1 MRYDA
6 RVSAYRK
13 SSHTVYLLHYHFV
26 FITKYRKPVL
36 RGDVAVQLRALVRE
50 ICRSND
56 IEILRG
62 HVSRDHVHLLLSV
75 PPHLA
80 PSRVM
85 QAIKGKSSH
94 HLLRSFRVLQ
104 KEFWGRHLW
113 ARGYF
118 VASSGN
124 VTDEVLAHYIEH
136 QDVESQDDAFGIS
149 E

>member
-1 MRYDA
+1 M
-6 RVSAYRK
+6 SSYRK
-13 SSHTVYLLHYHFV
+13 TAHTVYQLHYHFV
-26 FITKYRKPVL
+26 FIPKYRKPVL
-36 RGDVAVQLRALVRE
+36 RGDVALRFRELVRE

-56 IEILRG
+56 IEIMKG
-62 HVSRDHVHLLLSV
+62 HISPDHVHLLLDV
-75 PPHLA
+75 PPSLA

-85 QAIKGKSSH
+85 QAIKGKTSH
-94 HLLRSFRVLQ
+94 HLLRDFRALR

-124 VTDEVLAHYIEH
+124 VTDDVIAQYIEL
-136 QDVESQDDAFGIS
+136 QGVDPQADEDFKIK